1 MVIKILKCKNVIIN
15 RKGIFFWKKR
25 KENFYLICEGKW
37 ERLSSFFFKRKVF
50 IKIRKIQEKE
60 FFRQFFELAK
70 REFICGNNGEDVIK
84 IWKENKIVILVVHKL
99 LLLKRIKILF
109 CKEIGQDI
117 YFVSFYVIERNRNIC
132 VSCRR

>member
-1 MVIKILKCKNVIIN
+1 M
-15 RKGIFFWKKR
+15 RKTFKFF
-25 KENFYLICEGKW
+25 
-37 ERLSSFFFKRKVF
+37 FFFKHKVF

>member
-1 MVIKILKCKNVIIN
+1 M
-15 RKGIFFWKKR
+15 RKTFKFF
-25 KENFYLICEGKW
+25 
-37 ERLSSFFFKRKVF
+37 FFFKHKVF

-109 CKEIGQDI
+109 CKKKWRDWTRYLFRQ
-117 YFVSFYVIERNRNIC
+117 FLRNRKK
-132 VSCRR
+132 